1 MHMDDLSIFLAQ
13 LLGLYFLIA
22 GLIIMYRRKSLIP
35 VVYEFID
42 NRALIL
48 IIALVELMGGL
59 AIAIAH
65 PIWTPDWRGLITLM
79 GWLMILESI
88 IYISLPFAGMRRLI
102 RMFNKSQWYISGGF
116 MAVVLGGYLAAI
128 GFGLI

>member
-1 MHMDDLSIFLAQ
+1 MDDLSIFLAQ